1 MDNSNDEYIRPPDQI
16 KIERLI
22 DDNLDISTIANYNY
36 VNPIYDNKDYD
47 LNTIL
52 KISKLEFDAIQE
64 EEEKKTIDT
73 ICNQIKQERHS
84 KFNNMKCQLNK
95 IILFDRENID
105 YYELILSI
113 IEMFELGVINEYK
126 TNENK
131 YKNIFRILKSIR
143 LPINEI
149 DNLKKIIII
158 E

>member
-73 ICNQIKQERHS
+73 ICNQIKQERHN